1 MIPEMA
7 HMIIDAAEKW
17 SKTRK
22 CTSRVVDYTH
32 DSERTPY
39 VEIEIKNA
47 AKLRRIFVKLECMDI
62 ASYSQTQYGPWQVS
76 NYKQEWSWVE
86 MEIVGKEEVG
96 TINLQQHS
104 SWYRI
109 PGCFDRPKTHKVEW
123 DVDEKWRKNLRTGDK
138 IGVYP
143 MIDAKGWKSC
153 FMQAE
158 VIVYYAL

>member
-1 MIPEMA
+1 MIPEKA

-17 SKTRK
+17 TKTRK
-22 CTSRVVDYTH
+22 CTSRVVDYTY

-39 VEIEIKNA
+39 VEIDIKNP
-47 AKLRRIFVKLECMDI
+47 AKLRRIFVKPECMDI

-76 NYKQEWSWVE
+76 NYRPEWSWVG

-96 TINLQQHS
+96 TINLQKHS
-104 SWYRI
+104 SWYQI
-109 PGCFDRPKTHKVEW
+109 PGCFDKPKTHKIEW